1 MFEAF
6 HLVLGSGKTN
16 GEPTQLDQPVLR
28 ALGGT
33 TCWYEN
39 VIQYAGRYVPCES
52 AVIFFERNSKTN
64 EDIANY
70 VYENPTRL
78 DLSLQGMIGSYV
90 KLSLNLVVCSAT
102 GNVCIGLRE
111 KTLFSFNQT
120 YMNHLDHLD
129 KKAATC
135 KYVTYPPKGL
145 FPPNLPPALT
155 VLPNV
160 IEKSQRTVIVHG
172 LADFMYIVVF
182 CIMVPEFAPVGE
194 YCMIAIDVRG
204 FEGSAHPLM
213 YSRPARWPIS
223 LVISLAFSN
232 MSRFNLLFVS
242 VMTGVLK
249 SATRRRP
256 DIFYALVGVTVPYL
270 YAAGP
275 FADSV
280 QLAAVMPKLAHQV
293 FFESHTSEAI
303 ADLNKDMRRSLRAT
317 LRTVNSTPPDSFL
330 TSTTTYLGAYD
341 NVTECYSQAPTH
353 SPSSHL
359 QQPQSVP
366 RQRLLASV
374 SPPDG
379 YGFGLV
385 SRGLVQSQSAQSS
398 ASPEVQATYG
408 AP

>member
-1 MFEAF
+1 MTSGSFRFNKLPIRFFRSFLRWSDAAVLDTGTTLISNPTADVNAF
-6 HLVLGSGKTN
+6 STNDGGGPGCSSLAGSGKTN

-39 VIQYAGRYVPCES
+39 VMLEDTCL
-52 AVIFFERNSKTN
+52 TN

-90 KLSLNLVVCSAT
+90 KLSLNLVS
-102 GNVCIGLRE
+102 NVHE
-111 KTLFSFNQT
+111 
-120 YMNHLDHLD
+120 
-129 KKAATC
+129 
-135 KYVTYPPKGL
+135 PPR
-145 FPPNLPPALT
+145 PPRQEGRD
-155 VLPNV
+155 VQ
-160 IEKSQRTVIVHG
+160 KSQRTVIVHG

-341 NVTECYSQAPTH
+341 NVTE
-353 SPSSHL
+353 
-359 QQPQSVP
+359 
-366 RQRLLASV
+366 RLLASV

-385 SRGLVQSQSAQSS
+385 SRGLVQSQSA
-398 ASPEVQATYG
+398 
-408 AP
+408 